1 MGRSQKA
8 FLVWC
13 DKVMGNACIFHTY
26 IFLIFWIFVTAFIEC
41 FHVRFVF

>member
-13 DKVMGNACIFHTY
+13 DKVMGNVHIFY
-26 IFLIFWIFVTAFIEC
+26 SYMPLIFWIFITAFIKC
-41 FHVRFVF
+41 FHIRSVF